1 MEGERGEDEH
11 VKLDVCALL
20 LLLLL
25 LMSPLNVWILNLGIK
40 YSCGGALDPHVGLLT
55 NKHSSLLDFT
65 SALNVSW
72 SKDTL
77 RCCYRLQVLSV
88 WYDQLWRI
96 KCQNVG
102 SNLVIYQLNRKWTD
116 CSSPGDKKSLSGFL
130 MWNVCHSSCNHLE
143 IVSIIT
149 NFPVR
154 GSVFHPLD
162 TNTFPLSS

>member
-1 MEGERGEDEH
+1 MKLRDRPRTSWHPVTRVNGMKEKTGRAMMSLMRWWRERERERGEDEH

-96 KCQNVG
+96 KCQNVTF
-102 SNLVIYQLNRKWTD
+102 NLVIYQLNGKWTHQETR
-116 CSSPGDKKSLSGFL
+116 SL
-130 MWNVCHSSCNHLE
+130 CQ
-143 IVSIIT
+143 VS
-149 NFPVR
+149 
-154 GSVFHPLD
+154 
-162 TNTFPLSS
+162 